1 MTKIGLPILLATILL
16 VGCGGD
22 RDKESPAG
30 ESPDVNGEQELG
42 TGGDQ
47 IIGEEF
53 GADDSAELD
62 SDPESNPYSAKGPA
76 VKSTTADSSTSNGVA
91 DGADYPTQAYFGD
104 SHVHTGWSADAGMD
118 GAILTPD
125 DAYRFAQGE
134 EVKSNSGIEA
144 KLHRPYDWF
153 MITDHSD
160 GMGTINEIIDGNPE
174 MLKDPTIK
182 KWSEAL
188 NSGDPDQASK
198 AKSELITMQSEE
210 RLPKVLM
217 DPKWM
222 KSAWQKTVDAA
233 EKYYR
238 PGEFTTFIAYEWT
251 VNADGGNNLHR
262 NVIFRDGADRTRDI
276 LPLTTFETQDPMKL
290 WEWMQAYEQKSGGRV
305 LAIPHNGNLSNG
317 RMFEEQQFDGSPM
330 TREWAQMRAKY
341 EPLFEVT
348 QIKGQSESHP
358 SLSPEDEFANWDLW
372 DRGNLILVP
381 KPKGAFK
388 TEYWR
393 EALKSGLRLQAELG
407 TNPFQ
412 YGANGASDTHT
423 GLSTTE
429 EDNFFGKFKTL
440 EPSNKQRWNFPLLE
454 GKSGDF
460 YGWEQ
465 AASGIMG
472 VWAKEN
478 TREAIW
484 DAMMRKET
492 FATTGPRMKVRFFAS
507 HDFNREDAGDDVVA
521 IGYKKGVPM
530 GGKLKGA
537 ERGQPMTFLVAAMK
551 DPEGAN
557 LDRIQIIKG
566 WVDGNGETH
575 EKIYNV
581 KWSGER
587 SKDGRGRIQHVGN
600 SVELKTAGY
609 KNDIGA
615 EQLIGYFEDQ
625 EFNPLHK
632 AVYYVRVLEI
642 PTPRWT
648 LYDKVR
654 FDIDM
659 DKKVPMVHQERAFS
673 SPIWYTP

>member
-1 MTKIGLPILLATILL
+1 MLNRVFIRPIHLLPLVLLLTAC
-16 VGCGGD
+16 GGGD
-22 RDKESPAG
+22 RDSKQAVPEERGSA
-30 ESPDVNGEQELG
+30 QEG
-42 TGGDQ
+42 M
-47 IIGEEF
+47 IGEEF
-53 GADDSAELD
+53 GTATPDTEDISTEDNPYAASGTSRSAPAAR
-62 SDPESNPYSAKGPA
+62 PESSGSA
-76 VKSTTADSSTSNGVA
+76 SS
-91 DGADYPTQAYFGD
+91 ADYPSNAYFGD

-118 GAILTPD
+118 GAILTPE
-125 DAYRFAQGE
+125 DAYRFARGE
-134 EVKSNSGIEA
+134 VVKSNSGIKA
-144 KLHRPYDWF
+144 QLHRPYDWF

-160 GMGTINEIIDGNPE
+160 GMGVINEIVDGNPE
-174 MLKDPTIK
+174 MLADPTIK

-188 NSGDPDQASK
+188 NSGDPARAAT

-210 RLPKVLM
+210 RLPEQVM

-222 KSAWQKTVDAA
+222 KSAWEKTVDAA
-233 EKYYR
+233 EKYYQ

-251 VNADGGNNLHR
+251 VNANGGNNLHR
-262 NVIFRDGADRTRDI
+262 NVIFRDGADKTRSL

-290 WEWMQAYEQKSGGRV
+290 WQWMQAYEQKTGGRV

-330 TREWAQMRAKY
+330 TKEWAQMRAKY

-358 SLSPEDEFANWDLW
+358 NLSPEDEFADWDLW

-381 KPKGAFK
+381 KPEGAFK

-393 EALKSGLRLQAELG
+393 EALKSGMRLQDQLG

-440 EPSNKQRWNFPLLE
+440 EPSNRARWNFPLLE
-454 GKSGDF
+454 GKAGDF
-460 YGWEQ
+460 SGWEQ
-465 AASGIMG
+465 AASGVMG

-492 FATTGPRMKVRFFAS
+492 FATTGPRMKLRFFGGF
-507 HDFNREDAGDDVVA
+507 DFTAEDAEGDLA
-521 IGYKKGVPM
+521 ATGYEKGVPM
-530 GGKLKGA
+530 GGKLNGA
-537 ERGQPMTFLVAAMK
+537 KSGQKVKFLVAAMK

-566 WVDGNGETH
+566 WVDGNGESH
-575 EKIYNV
+575 EKVYNV
-581 KWSGER
+581 KWSGNR
-587 SKDGRGRIQHVGN
+587 SKTGRGKIQHVGN
-600 SVELKTAGY
+600 TVNLETAEY
-609 KNDIGA
+609 TNDIGA
-615 EQLIGYFEDQ
+615 PQLMGYFEDH

-654 FDIDM
+654 LKVDM
-659 DKKVPMVHQERAFS
+659 DKDVPLVHQERGFS